1 MSAPAVALSG
11 SEISTAADMR
21 SAVTDLLPLVE
32 AHAVLNERVRRILPN
47 VADALRPTGVF
58 RMYVPAVYA
67 GPEIDPLT
75 GIDVVAALSEADAAT
90 GWCVSIAAMTSHIA
104 GVLEPHWARTV
115 FGDPLSIACGAFA
128 PNGKA
133 VAVDGGHRVTGRW
146 QWGSGS
152 QLSNWLTG
160 GVITDEGQFQLMLLP
175 TPEVEILDTW
185 YSMGLQGTGSHD
197 FVANDVVVPFGRSV
211 HMGHARPV
219 VDAAIARLSLFV
231 LFSGGVASVLIGI
244 ARRAIRELT
253 DLANTKKPAQS
264 SKTLAMSSQVQIDI
278 AKAEAIV
285 RSSYAYLVDEVA
297 TAWEV
302 VLRGDRLEVEHRL
315 RARLAASHV
324 GVECCRAVD
333 LVYNAGGG
341 SSVFSS
347 SPLQRCFRDA
357 HTASAH
363 IMVSAR
369 AFETTGRHRFGQDI
383 DLSNL

>member
-1 MSAPAVALSG
+1 MLSPAVAPTASLSM
-11 SEISTAADMR
+11 ADDMR
-21 SAVTDLLPLVE
+21 GVITSLLPLIE
-32 AHAVLNERVRRILPN
+32 EHAVANERARRILPE

-58 RMYVPAVYA
+58 RMYVPGVYD

-75 GIDVVAALSEADAAT
+75 GIDIVAALSEADAAT

-104 GVLEPHWARTV
+104 GVLEPHWAREV
-115 FGDPLSIACGAFA
+115 FGDRESIACGAFA

-133 VAVDGGHRVTGRW
+133 RAVAGGHRIDGRW

-152 QLSNWLTG
+152 QLSSWLTG
-160 GVITDEGQFQLMLLP
+160 GVITDEGQFHLMLLP

-197 FVANDVVVPFGRSV
+197 FVATDVFVPTGRSV
-211 HMGHARPV
+211 HMGHAQPM
-219 VDAAIARLSLFV
+219 VDASITRLSLFV

-253 DLANTKKPAQS
+253 DLATTKKPAQS

-285 RSSYAYLVDEVA
+285 RSSYAYLVDEVGA
-297 TAWEV
+297 AWEV
-302 VLRGDRLEVEHRL
+302 VERGDRLEVEHRL

-324 GVECCRAVD
+324 GLECCRAVD
-333 LVYNAGGG
+333 LAYNAGGG
-341 SSVFSS
+341 SSVFAT

-363 IMVSAR
+363 IMVSSR
-369 AFETTGRHRFGQDI
+369 AFETMGRHRFGQEI